1 MTSVFPVHIKR
12 VNGVI
17 ISTRRPYVLDM
28 KSPRPQQV
36 EHVESAEPDCRTGAG
51 MEDAALAVPRF
62 SIITATFNACNALVV
77 TARSL
82 QEQTCQSFEW
92 LIVDGASTDDT
103 LAALRRFGGLVTK
116 VVSEPDTGIYNAWNK
131 MLPRIK
137 GRWVLFLGA
146 GDALYAPDTLMQVLD
161 SLDRLPAEMTTA
173 YGDATVFD
181 GATGV
186 DLRVRSATWQG
197 LRRPWAGG
205 RPLMPCHQ
213 GVFQRAYIFKGFRFD
228 ERCRISADNETLLRE
243 LLAGRGTKL
252 DVMVARFDAGG
263 ISAQPRNRLR
273 MVCES
278 VYINWKIGIFHERP
292 VYQLAVLLVN
302 ALLHPWRVWRTRRG

>member
-1 MTSVFPVHIKR
+1 
-12 VNGVI
+12 
-17 ISTRRPYVLDM
+17 M
-28 KSPRPQQV
+28 KSLHLRPVMQTR
-36 EHVESAEPDCRTGAG
+36 SATTDCQANAG
-51 MEDAALAVPRF
+51 VAGDASAAPRF
-62 SIITATFNACNALVV
+62 SIITATFNARHALLI

-103 LAALRRFGGLVTK
+103 LAVARGFGNLVTTM
-116 VVSEPDTGIYNAWNK
+116 VSEPDTGIYNAWNK
-131 MLPRIK
+131 MLPHVS
-137 GRWVLFLGA
+137 GQWVLFLGA
-146 GDALYAPDTLMQVLD
+146 GDALYAPDTLAQVAE
-161 SLDRLPAEMTTA
+161 SLDHLPAETSTA

-181 GATGV
+181 ATTGV

-213 GVFQRAYIFKGFRFD
+213 GVFQRAHVLQGFRFD

-243 LLAGRGTKL
+243 LLAGHGAKL

-263 ISAQPRNRLR
+263 ISAQPKNRLR
-273 MVCES
+273 MVSES
-278 VYINWKIGIFHERP
+278 VYINWKLGIFHVRP
-292 VYQLAVLLVN
+292 VYQVAVLLVN
-302 ALLHPWRVWRTRRG
+302 ALLHPWRVWRTRRLRA